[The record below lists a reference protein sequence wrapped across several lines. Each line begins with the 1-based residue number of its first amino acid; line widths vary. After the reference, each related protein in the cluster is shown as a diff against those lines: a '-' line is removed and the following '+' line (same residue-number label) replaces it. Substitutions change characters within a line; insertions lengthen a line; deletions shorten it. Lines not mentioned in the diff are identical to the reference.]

1 MGEGE
6 SADAE
11 PNLIEA
17 RIGEDGY
24 PEVSIAAFQLDGA
37 YNFGRFLADVARHG
51 AVAYATTWSIDAAV
65 ALQEI
70 CAGLS
75 DQLRE
80 QASSIEMINP
90 GELHS

>member
-1 MGEGE
+1 M
-6 SADAE
+6 SQDQS
-11 PNLIEA
+11 PKNLIEA
-17 RIGEDGY
+17 HINDEGYADVRIRA
-24 PEVSIAAFQLDGA
+24 SQLEGA

-51 AVAYATTWSIDAAV
+51 ALAYSSAWSLDENT

-80 QASSIEMINP
+80 QNTKVWP
-90 GELHS
+90 D

>member
-1 MGEGE
+1 MSEAE
-6 SADAE
+6 SSDAE

-17 RIGEDGY
+17 SIGEDGY
-24 PEVSIAAFQLDGA
+24 PEVSIAAFQLEGA

-51 AVAYATTWSIDAAV
+51 ALAYATTWSVDEDV
-65 ALQEI
+65 ALEEI